1 MQNVKYGMV
10 QEYSSLGVK
19 NSILDVLHFFLLFK
33 HRQILWTLSGSDGTR
48 PDSVRST
55 WQRQF
60 WNIERG
66 MSNVECVKT
75 GLANIYKKRGFLV

>member
-55 WQRQF
+55 CQRQF
-60 WNIERG
+60 
-66 MSNVECVKT
+66 
-75 GLANIYKKRGFLV
+75 